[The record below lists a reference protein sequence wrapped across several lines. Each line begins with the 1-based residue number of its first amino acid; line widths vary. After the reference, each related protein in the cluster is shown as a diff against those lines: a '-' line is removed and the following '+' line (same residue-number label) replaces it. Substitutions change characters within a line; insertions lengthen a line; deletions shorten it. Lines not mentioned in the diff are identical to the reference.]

1 MHIFL
6 ISVACLDSPAPGTLK
21 RQIIEKEDISLT
33 GIACYSL
40 SQQKL
45 FSMALEL
52 MLSLL
57 ILLPL
62 PTDYFQIYA
71 TYITKGCAETS
82 LDLRKWLTKTT
93 RLNQSRRLLLCC
105 AYLNSEADIANAMA
119 PWLPRSPNLRKCQ
132 DSDCHWKSIEALVYK
147 SIEVY
152 RSL

>member
-6 ISVACLDSPAPGTLK
+6 IPVACHDSPAPGTLK

-33 GIACYSL
+33 GNAYYSL

-45 FSMALEL
+45 LSMALEL

-82 LDLRKWLTKTT
+82 LNLRKWLTKTT

-105 AYLNSEADIANAMA
+105 APPYLNSEADIANARWH
-119 PWLPRSPNLRKCQ
+119 PDFPVHR
-132 DSDCHWKSIEALVYK
+132 I
-147 SIEVY
+147 
-152 RSL
+152 